1 MLAVGVADS
10 SELTLLVSVIYQV
23 LPGAQQ
29 AVFDYG
35 RLHPN
40 SIVGLQL

>member
-1 MLAVGVADS
+1 ML
-10 SELTLLVSVIYQV
+10 LIHQTLLVSVIYQV
-23 LPGAQQ
+23 LLKAQQ
-29 AVFDYG
+29 AVYDYG